1 MFVVFIHYFY
11 STRIVVVNCELKN
24 PLHTCIHTEPIS
36 DVNGVVR
43 FRGPVQKTITS
54 NETMSI
60 STTATTSSAKTFSN
74 DDSLRQE
81 ITSSTKQTFK
91 ISDTF
96 RDASHIVQEIC
107 PHLLEEAR
115 VNINDE
121 FYNRSDKDGYWL
133 SPTYLVRLQTVTPVD
148 AKSVVHAANSPRTYE
163 FGFQLIR
170 TIPNSFT
177 SPKISN
183 NSNNSSIPSNLGD
196 VFAVHCQSWTNT
208 KCCIGIVGSHD
219 IHSTFLQDQKIAQE
233 EEKSEDLFTLW
244 LCSVSKDNE
253 QTGWLSNADMP
264 IVNPDGSVHRQ
275 VMHVLYLGSVI
286 TTLREFDGLK
296 GLSAINRH
304 LQRAI
309 FCINLKPPP
318 PKAMAAAQTAMITN
332 SSRSSTSDDNS
343 PLDPTAPSRP
353 PSLSQHFWNKICHKL
368 NQYQAAA
375 IETFMSG
382 TARENV
388 FLLQVRLRSC
398 YFYFF
403 PCLKLSCLC
412 LVYYSLC
419 SQSLLEIHLIIW

>member
-1 MFVVFIHYFY
+1 M
-11 STRIVVVNCELKN
+11 
-24 PLHTCIHTEPIS
+24 
-36 DVNGVVR
+36 NGVVR

-54 NETMSI
+54 NETMSP
-60 STTATTSSAKTFSN
+60 STTTSTSSAKPYSN

-81 ITSSTKQTFK
+81 ITSSTKQICK
-91 ISDTF
+91 ISDCF

-121 FYNRSDKDGYWL
+121 FHNRSDKDGYWL

-148 AKSVVHAANSPRTYE
+148 AKSVVHATNSPRTYE

-170 TIPNSFT
+170 TFPNSFN

-183 NSNNSSIPSNLGD
+183 NGNNTSIPSNLGD
-196 VFAVHCQSWTNT
+196 VFAIHCESWTNT

-233 EEKSEDLFTLW
+233 EEKSEELFTLW

-264 IVNPDGSVHRQ
+264 IVNPDGSVQRQ
-275 VMHVLYLGSVI
+275 VMHLLYLGSVI

-318 PKAMAAAQTAMITN
+318 PPKAMAVAQTAMTTN
-332 SSRSSTSDDNS
+332 GRTSTTSEDNS
-343 PLDPTAPSRP
+343 PLDPPAPSRP
-353 PSLSQHFWNKICHKL
+353 LSLSQHCWNKICHKL

-382 TARENV
+382 KAKENV
-388 FLLQVRLRSC
+388 FLLQV
-398 YFYFF
+398 
-403 PCLKLSCLC
+403 
-412 LVYYSLC
+412 
-419 SQSLLEIHLIIW
+419 